1 MDSSI
6 LLSTPIRSLYASY
19 HLEGATLVVTAD
31 AVVGAIVVGA
41 PVVGSVVAPVFDKGS
56 NQ

>member
-19 HLEGATLVVTAD
+19 HLEGATLVVTAY

-41 PVVGSVVAPVFDKGS
+41 PVVGAEPHFDMPS
-56 NQ
+56 